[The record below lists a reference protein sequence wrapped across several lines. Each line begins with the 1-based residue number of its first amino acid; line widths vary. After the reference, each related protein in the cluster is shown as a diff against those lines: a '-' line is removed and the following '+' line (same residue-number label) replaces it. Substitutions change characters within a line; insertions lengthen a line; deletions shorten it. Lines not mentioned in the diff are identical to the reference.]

1 MSTELHKAQKAF
13 QDELVAAKLLVPTG
27 VPGIYGRSGVFES
40 IIDGI
45 DHVVRRAASDDG
57 AEVLRFPPVVTRSN
71 FVKSGYMKSF
81 PQLAGA
87 ISAFQGN
94 DRDHLELLRQI
105 EEGEDWSRMLKPT
118 EVVLKPA
125 ACYPVYPTA
134 SGTLPSDGRLFD
146 VLSYCFRHEPSD
158 DPARMQLFRMHE
170 YIRIGD
176 VEHVKVFRDTWFER
190 GQKVLADLGLD
201 GRPDVAN
208 DPFFGRGGKVLAAGQ
223 REQQLKFE
231 LLVSIYGDDNPT
243 ACVSLNYHQEHFA
256 HLFDIK
262 TSKGEWAHTSCIGF
276 GMERIALALLKK
288 HGLDPKSWPTAVRS
302 VMWP

>member
-1 MSTELHKAQKAF
+1 M
-13 QDELVAAKLLVPTG
+13 
-27 VPGIYGRSGVFES
+27 PGIYGRNGVFES

-45 DHVVRRAASDDG
+45 DHVVKTSARDDG
-57 AEVLRFPPVVTRSN
+57 AEVLRFPPVVTRPN

-87 ISAFQGN
+87 VSAFQGS

-105 EEGEDWSRMLKPT
+105 EAGEDWSKSLKPT

-134 SGTLPSDGRLFD
+134 TGTLPEGGRTVD
-146 VLSYCFRHEPSD
+146 VLSYCYRHEPSE
-158 DPARMQLFRMHE
+158 DPARMQMFRMHE

-176 VEHVKVFRDTWFER
+176 VDDVKVFRDTWFER

-231 LLVSIYGDDNPT
+231 LLVPIYGEENPT
-243 ACVSLNYHQEHFA
+243 AVVSLNYHQEHFA

-288 HGLDPKSWPTAVRS
+288 YGLDPKAWPTAVRS
-302 VMWP
+302 AMWP

>member
-1 MSTELHKAQKAF
+1 MSTALSQLHKSF
-13 QDELVAAKLLVPTG
+13 QQELIAAKLLVPTG

-45 DHVVRRAASDDG
+45 DLVVRTASAADE
-57 AEVLRFPPVVTRSN
+57 AEVLRFPPVVTRAN

-81 PQLAGA
+81 PQLAG
-87 ISAFQGN
+87 SVHAFMGN
-94 DRDHLELLRQI
+94 DKDHLELLRQI
-105 EEGEDWSRMLKPT
+105 EAGEEWSQGLKPT

-134 SGTLPSDGRLFD
+134 TGTLPEEGRLFD

-158 DPARMQLFRMHE
+158 DPARMQMFRMHE
-170 YIRIGD
+170 LVRIAD
-176 VEHVKVFRDTWFER
+176 PERVQVFRDTWFER

-231 LLVSIYGDDNPT
+231 LLVSIYGDENPT

-256 HLFDIK
+256 HLFEIK
-262 TSKGEWAHTSCIGF
+262 TQKGEYAHTACIGF

-288 HGLDPKSWPTAVRS
+288 HGLDPKAWPTKVRS

>member
-1 MSTELHKAQKAF
+1 MSTELAKAHKAF
-13 QDELVAAKLLVPTG
+13 QEELVAAKLLVPTG

-45 DHVVRRAASDDG
+45 DHVVRTAASGDG

-87 ISAFQGN
+87 INAFQGN
-94 DRDHLELLRQI
+94 DRDHIELLRQI
-105 EEGEDWSRMLKPT
+105 EAGEDWSRMLKPT

-134 SGTLPSDGRLFD
+134 TGTLPDDGRLFD
-146 VLSYCFRHEPSD
+146 VLSYCFRHEPSE

-176 VEHVKVFRDTWFER
+176 VEHVKVFRDAWFER